1 MDALDNLIVEIIG
14 AEAALRVVTEN
25 AQLLIFPS
33 TLLPI
38 QHQSELQLFYLFC
51 WIFQSNYL
59 YIIRLHFNSSYPLD
73 RIWFTALL
81 VGCLQKKSNFKW
93 DKRCCDCVLKQ
104 PQVFWLRKLLVGTT
118 PIQAQERTTHIY
130 P

>member
-51 WIFQSNYL
+51 
-59 YIIRLHFNSSYPLD
+59 
-73 RIWFTALL
+73 
-81 VGCLQKKSNFKW
+81 
-93 DKRCCDCVLKQ
+93 
-104 PQVFWLRKLLVGTT
+104 
-118 PIQAQERTTHIY
+118 
-130 P
+130 